1 MAKTAEDPALSG
13 PLTLRDTSA
22 AEAQNF
28 LDQVDTRLKEA
39 VLHEQSSS
47 SEPGTPTPSAIISD
61 PPEQEPPLR
70 IKRSMNFGSQLGG
83 SKGF

>member
-1 MAKTAEDPALSG
+1 MANTAEDPALSE
-13 PLTLRDTSA
+13 PLALGNTSVL
-22 AEAQNF
+22 EAQSF
-28 LDQVDTRLKEA
+28 LHQVNTRLKEA
-39 VLHEQSSS
+39 VQHEQSSS
-47 SEPGTPTPSAIISD
+47 SEQGTPNPLAIISD

>member
-1 MAKTAEDPALSG
+1 MAITAEDPALSE
-13 PLTLRDTSA
+13 PLTLGDTSA
-22 AEAQNF
+22 AEAQSF
-28 LDQVDTRLKEA
+28 LNQVDTRLKEA
-39 VLHEQSSS
+39 VRHELSSS
-47 SEPGTPTPSAIISD
+47 SERGTPNPLAIISD